1 MLRALAV
8 AFLLVFAPAS
18 VAAQTPLSTL
28 YVNESY
34 DPRANPYQDLERAID
49 RAAAE
54 NKRILIVVGGNWCGW
69 CQVLDSFFVQHP
81 DVRAAFEDAFVM
93 VKVNASRQ
101 NDNAAFRSGFPPS
114 AGYPD
119 FFVLDSNGAFVRQQ
133 SNVALEDGEDY
144 SRARMLAFARR
155 WR

>member
-28 YVNESY
+28 YVNDSY

-54 NKRILIVVGGNWCGW
+54 NKRILIVVGGSWCGW
-69 CQVLDSFFVQHP
+69 SQVLDTCLIRHP
-81 DVRAAFEDAFVM
+81 DVRVAFEDAFVM

-133 SNVALEDGEDY
+133 SNEALEDGEDY